1 MGATVVGKNL
11 TKTYNL
17 GDQMLYALNDVS
29 LEVYPGEMVAI
40 IGRTGSGKSTLLHTL
55 GCLQRPDSGRVL
67 LEDLDVT
74 QLEDEE
80 LARVRAQ
87 KVGFIFQAFNL
98 LPNETAAT
106 NVEVALWDEGM
117 SPRDRRRRVLDALTA
132 VGLGIPAGP
141 DAQTAFDGAAPV
153 CGCRPGPGQRPDSYF
168 RR

>member
-80 LARVRAQ
+80 LARVRLRKSALSSRHSICCPM
-87 KVGFIFQAFNL
+87 KRRRLTWRSPFGTRECL
-98 LPNETAAT
+98 LETA
-106 NVEVALWDEGM
+106 G
-117 SPRDRRRRVLDALTA
+117 
-132 VGLGIPAGP
+132 VGCWMP
-141 DAQTAFDGAAPV
+141 
-153 CGCRPGPGQRPDSYF
+153 
-168 RR
+168 